1 MTTRIEVNCL
11 TGETRE
17 IPLTQEELDEI
28 ASREPVVMDAAPVID
43 PVEKLKSFIASNPDV
58 AELLK

>member
-1 MTTRIEVNCL
+1 MPTRIEVNCL

-17 IPLTQEELDEI
+17 IPLTQEELDEL
-28 ASREPVVMDAAPVID
+28 ASQEPVVMYAAPIID
-43 PVEKLKSFIASNPDV
+43 PVEKLKSFLASNPDV

>member
-28 ASREPVVMDAAPVID
+28 ASREPVVMMEAPAID
-43 PVEKLKSFIASNPDV
+43 PFEKLKSFLALNPDV